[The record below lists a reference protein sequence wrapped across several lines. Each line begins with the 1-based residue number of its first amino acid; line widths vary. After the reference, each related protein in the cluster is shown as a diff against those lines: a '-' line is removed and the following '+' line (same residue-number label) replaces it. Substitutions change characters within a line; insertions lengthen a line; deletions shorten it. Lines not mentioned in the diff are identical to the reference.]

1 MKKQFIQP
9 ALAVAAFDYKAI
21 LCHSTMDVDIHDDV
35 EAVTDQWAAE
45 RLAQDEL
52 RFTL

>member
-9 ALAVAAFDYKAI
+9 ALAVAAFEYKAI
-21 LCHSTMDVDIHDDV
+21 LCQSLDIDIHDDV
-35 EAVTDQWAAE
+35 VEEVTDQWAAE
-45 RLAQDEL
+45 RLAQDDL

>member
-9 ALAVAAFDYKAI
+9 ALAVAAFEYKAI
-21 LCHSTMDVDIHDDV
+21 LCQSTMDVDV
-35 EAVTDQWAAE
+35 LEEVVVNQWAAE
-45 RLAQDEL
+45 RLAQDDL

>member
-21 LCHSTMDVDIHDDV
+21 LCHSVMEIEIIETEEDV
-35 EAVTDQWAAE
+35 EQWAAE
-45 RLAQDEL
+45 RLAQDDL